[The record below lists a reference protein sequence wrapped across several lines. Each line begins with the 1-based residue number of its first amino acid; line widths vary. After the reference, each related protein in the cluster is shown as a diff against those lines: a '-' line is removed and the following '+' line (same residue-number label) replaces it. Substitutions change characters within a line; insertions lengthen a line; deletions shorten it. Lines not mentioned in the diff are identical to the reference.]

1 MVTYV
6 GGLTWV
12 CNIDKHIYIDRDS
25 QRDGSIKKEDKL
37 NREEERWQVGRRY
50 KDILTGVNGRREK
63 KK

>member
-1 MVTYV
+1 M
-6 GGLTWV
+6 